1 MKIVLYNNN
10 KWLFSQEAFLIYSSC
25 MYQPTYDDYRRIMEQ
40 FAAEPH
46 IRIFV
51 CEVNNREEGILVLDK
66 RTSKSEI
73 IGIAVSENCR
83 HNGIGR
89 YMIQQVMALEQLE
102 DLFAQ
107 TDDDAVDF
115 YRRCG
120 FTVETEIKE
129 YPNGIVNR
137 YNCELKR

>member
-1 MKIVLYNNN
+1 
-10 KWLFSQEAFLIYSSC
+10 
-25 MYQPTYDDYRRIMEQ
+25 MYQPTYVEYRKIMEQ
-40 FAAEPH
+40 FVSEPY
-46 IRIFV
+46 IKIFV

-66 RTSKSEI
+66 RTSDSEI

-89 YMIQQVMALEQLE
+89 YMIQQVMDLEQLE
-102 DLFAQ
+102 VVSAQ
-107 TDDDAVDF
+107 TDDDAVVF

-129 YPNGIVNR
+129 YLNGALNW